1 MIDVRL
7 WILRHFK
14 LLASVDLPV
23 ETFLPQVGVQASLL
37 FMQKKTEAEQL
48 IPIVEEEYKVFMAIV
63 EKVGKDRRGV
73 PVYRK
78 DQDGAELL
86 FENVKQ
92 WLSTDDMGQPV
103 VKERKE
109 RVKMIDDDLPR
120 VSAAYRAFLNS

>member
-1 MIDVRL
+1 
-7 WILRHFK
+7 
-14 LLASVDLPV
+14 
-23 ETFLPQVGVQASLL
+23 
-37 FMQKKTEAEQL
+37 
-48 IPIVEEEYKVFMAIV
+48 MAIV

>member
-1 MIDVRL
+1 M
-7 WILRHFK
+7 
-14 LLASVDLPV
+14 
-23 ETFLPQVGVQASLL
+23 
-37 FMQKKTEAEQL
+37 
-48 IPIVEEEYKVFMAIV
+48 EEEYKVFMAIV

>member
-1 MIDVRL
+1 
-7 WILRHFK
+7 
-14 LLASVDLPV
+14 
-23 ETFLPQVGVQASLL
+23 
-37 FMQKKTEAEQL
+37 MQKKTEAEQL